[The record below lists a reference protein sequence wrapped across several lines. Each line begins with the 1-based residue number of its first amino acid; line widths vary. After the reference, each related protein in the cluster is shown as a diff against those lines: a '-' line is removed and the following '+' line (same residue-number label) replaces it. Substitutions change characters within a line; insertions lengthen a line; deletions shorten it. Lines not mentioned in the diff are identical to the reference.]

1 MSNKQLTQEEL
12 ERAAAETEQKS
23 FVMIEF
29 LGQGSAEFKMYRNN
43 VNPAQV
49 LGALAILELQ
59 VKNWYIQE
67 ENQRVEME
75 RQQNLAVPRPEILR
89 P

>member
-1 MSNKQLTQEEL
+1 MATNQFTPEEQ
-12 ERAAAETEQKS
+12 AELDTRS

-29 LGQGSAEFKMYRNN
+29 EKLGSADFKLYRHN

-59 VKNWYIQE
+59 VKNWYIQT
-67 ENQRVEME
+67 ENERMEME
-75 RQQNLAVPRPEILR
+75 KKQQLSVPKPEILR

>member
-1 MSNKQLTQEEL
+1 MEKEITSDEIKQEV
-12 ERAAAETEQKS
+12 AEAQQAS
-23 FVMIEF
+23 FVMIRF
-29 LGQGSAEFKMYRNN
+29 TKFGDAQFQILKQN

-67 ENQRVEME
+67 ENRRLEME
-75 RQQNLAVPRPEILR
+75 QKQQLSIPKPEILR

>member
-1 MSNKQLTQEEL
+1 MATQEEI
-12 ERAAAETEQKS
+12 EETQQKS

-29 LGQGSAEFKMYRNN
+29 TGFGEAQFKIYKNN

-49 LGALAILELQ
+49 LGALAVLELQ

-67 ENQRVEME
+67 ENAKM
-75 RQQNLAVPRPEILR
+75 QQQLSVTQPHILI
-89 P
+89 PK